1 MNDPWARCLNHKQQR
16 DGGGEKKSGG
26 KWGSGCL
33 SAIGY
38 RENCR
43 KMVATFAKMES
54 RRGQRKW
61 GLRRMRYG
69 GERLRRGRKRG
80 RDEEEV
86 FGERLRCA

>member
-1 MNDPWARCLNHKQQR
+1 MTHGHAVSIINSKEM
-16 DGGGEKKSGG
+16 GGGGRKVEGN
-26 KWGSGCL
+26 GCL

>member
-1 MNDPWARCLNHKQQR
+1 MTHGHAVSIINSKEM
-16 DGGGEKKSGG
+16 GGGEKKSGG